1 MRGVEGRFALGARL
15 EQPVLRLSGNRGD
28 EQSWL
33 AYTLG
38 LVTFNVVGVL
48 AVYAL
53 QCLHGGLPFNPQGL
67 GAVSPDSADDVHYVR
82 VHMGNLRNNI
92 EPDPSRPR
100 WRHITTM
107 MGTAITPFSTAD
119 QSSSFTGLA
128 GVKHNSA
135 PPRVA
140 TATTP

>member
-1 MRGVEGRFALGARL
+1 M
-15 EQPVLRLSGNRGD
+15 LRLSGNRGD

-48 AVYAL
+48 VVYTL
-53 QCLHGGLPFNPQGL
+53 QGLQGGLPFNPQGL

-107 MGTAITPFSTAD
+107 MGTAITPFSTTD